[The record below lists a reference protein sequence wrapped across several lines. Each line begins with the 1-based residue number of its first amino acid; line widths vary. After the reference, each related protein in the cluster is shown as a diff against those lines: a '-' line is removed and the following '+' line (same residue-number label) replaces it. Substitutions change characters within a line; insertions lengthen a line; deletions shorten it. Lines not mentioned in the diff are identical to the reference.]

1 MSRPGTSTPSSKHGR
16 QTTRDHGVLIRR
28 KLIAWV
34 FLYSLDGL
42 LADERTEDSTP
53 RGLWVAMLN
62 ADVSLILLV
71 KRLLSN
77 MSSNKMA
84 GMELGDPDTAERGE
98 RSPLD

>member
-42 LADERTEDSTP
+42 LADERTEDST
-53 RGLWVAMLN
+53 LEACV
-62 ADVSLILLV
+62 
-71 KRLLSN
+71 
-77 MSSNKMA
+77 
-84 GMELGDPDTAERGE
+84 ERW
-98 RSPLD
+98 